1 MTAIPHHGVGSSK
14 IDAAGMRSRVGARL
28 VRPSRT
34 RSASAGRTSGSPS
47 QREVADRATGRPTAS
62 PRVSLTESV
71 AMSGS
76 AGAIGAPHSG
86 ISGLSASLGLT
97 HLRLVVSGRR
107 VRLGD
112 GAFIVLI
119 LGLLTATLFSLLLLN
134 TSLAENSFQLQ
145 TIREDSR
152 NMTLREQVLSE
163 ELAAAE
169 SPIGLQERATELGMV
184 AAGSPVFLRLSDGKI
199 LGESDPAVA
208 LPAPKAKEPKADSP
222 TVAVPPGGEVP
233 ITAGGGEVPVGTGL
247 PGLSSGFAGE
257 SGATLTPRSSRS
269 DVLESSVPGSSV
281 GGEQPVGRVS
291 GVNR

>member
-1 MTAIPHHGVGSSK
+1 MSEAASQRDATA
-14 IDAAGMRSRVGARL
+14 
-28 VRPSRT
+28 RT
-34 RSASAGRTSGSPS
+34 TGRSAGGM
-47 QREVADRATGRPTAS
+47 
-62 PRVSLTESV
+62 
-71 AMSGS
+71 AMSGA
-76 AGAIGAPHSG
+76 AGVIGAPPAG

-112 GAFIVLI
+112 GAFVVMV

-145 TIREDSR
+145 TIRQDSR
-152 NMTLREQVLSE
+152 DMTLREQVLSE

-208 LPAPKAKEPKADSP
+208 PSAPKVKKPKADTP
-222 TVAVPPGGEVP
+222 VVAVPPGGETP
-233 ITAGGGEVPVGTGL
+233 ITSVVVGGAGEIPVSSAV
-247 PGLSSGFAGE
+247 PGLSSGLAGE
-257 SGATLTPRSSRS
+257 SGATLAPRLGS
-269 DVLESSVPGSSV
+269 PGSAQSSSV
-281 GGEQPVGRVS
+281 GRVASGEQPIGSVS

>member
-1 MTAIPHHGVGSSK
+1 MTAIPHHGVGPSK

-34 RSASAGRTSGSPS
+34 RSTSAARASGSAL
-47 QREVADRATGRPTAS
+47 QHDATDRPTGRPT
-62 PRVSLTESV
+62 EGM
-71 AMSGS
+71 AMSG
-76 AGAIGAPHSG
+76 AVGAIGAPHSG

-112 GAFIVLI
+112 GAFVVMV
-119 LGLLTATLFSLLLLN
+119 LGLLTATLFSLLLIN

-152 NMTLREQVLSE
+152 DMTLREQVLSE

-169 SPIGLQERATELGMV
+169 SPIGLQERAVELGMV

-199 LGESDPAVA
+199 LGESEPAIA
-208 LPAPKAKEPKADSP
+208 PPAPKVKKPKADVP
-222 TVAVPPGGEVP
+222 AVAVPPGGEVP
-233 ITAGGGEVPVGTGL
+233 IIAGSGIGEVPVLSGV
-247 PGLSSGFAGE
+247 PGLNSGSAGE
-257 SGATLTPRSSRS
+257 SGATLTPRSGSS
-269 DVLESSVPGSSV
+269 SSLQSSVPGNVS
-281 GGEQPVGRVS
+281 GGEAPVVRVS